1 MADLKLSRINTLIT
15 NDLACSGSRYR
26 PANLSCSE
34 MRVALA
40 GGFANPASRSPHAPR
55 SADQIPRHQ
64 WRCRNLPRSRSAG
77 FSAEVLPIS
86 QLEPASLDK
95 AQLVV
100 FPGGFSY
107 GDYVMS
113 GRISQLIT
121 KHKLGDR
128 LKKLWRMV
136 AMCQNPSQPVPALRP
151 GPTRLRPLKSDFLAD
166 FCPTSGFTGRARP
179 AATGPV
185 E

>member
-1 MADLKLSRINTLIT
+1 MPYALPIKFPGTNGDVETSR
-15 NDLACSGSRYR
+15 
-26 PANLSCSE
+26 
-34 MRVALA
+34 ALE
-40 GGFANPASRSPHAPR
+40 
-55 SADQIPRHQ
+55 
-64 WRCRNLPRSRSAG
+64 SAG

-100 FPGGFSY
+100 FSGGFSY

-128 LKKLWRMV
+128 LKKFV
-136 AMCQNPSQPVPALRP
+136 ADGGYVPDPLTPRPRSASKPNSTPPPQKQFPSRLLPNVRIHRP
-151 GPTRLRPLKSDFLAD
+151 GAACRDR
-166 FCPTSGFTGRARP
+166 SGGMI
-179 AATGPV
+179 G
-185 E
+185 